1 MKYAWCFV
9 LMLMMASVGLGSVR
23 VKTVNGDV
31 TVRHGVSET
40 WGKLVRGDTL
50 RADDAIRTGKA
61 SSVVIELDN
70 STTVPIPE
78 KVILEMLDL
87 RQMTQ
92 EELLLKLALQDV
104 RSIPS
109 RSGEGDPSISR
120 TTTVHG
126 ENRNG
131 TGSTLTSGVPIT
143 AFQMNGAKLLFEKG
157 FYATSILRSKDVIR
171 REPELA
177 RKVDARLRIAG
188 AFERIQLRLEALTE
202 YQEIAKLPLDPRQK
216 SFVEEKIAGLAKK
229 TGEGNAIR

>member
-1 MKYAWCFV
+1 
-9 LMLMMASVGLGSVR
+9 MLTMAAVSPGSVR

-50 RADDAIRTGKA
+50 RADDAIRTGRT

-70 STTVPIPE
+70 STTVPIPGQ
-78 KVILEMLDL
+78 VILEMLDL

-109 RSGEGDPSISR
+109 RSGEGDPSIPR
-120 TTTVHG
+120 TTTIHG

-131 TGSTLTSGVPIT
+131 SASGLTPGAPNT
-143 AFQMNGAKLLFEKG
+143 AFQMNGAKLLYDKG

-177 RKVDARLRIAG
+177 RKVEARLRIAG
-188 AFERIQLRLEALTE
+188 AFERMELRLEALTE
-202 YQEIAKLPLDPRQK
+202 YQEIAKLPLDPEQK
-216 SFVEEKIAGLAKK
+216 LFVGEKIAGLLKK
-229 TGEGNAIR
+229 PGERKAIR